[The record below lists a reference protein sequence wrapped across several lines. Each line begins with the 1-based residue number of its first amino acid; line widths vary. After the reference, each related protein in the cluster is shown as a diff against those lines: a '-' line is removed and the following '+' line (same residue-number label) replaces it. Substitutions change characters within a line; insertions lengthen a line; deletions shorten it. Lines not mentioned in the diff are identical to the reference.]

1 MRDLR
6 NRTSQ
11 VVDAVKAG
19 VPVTLT
25 VHGEPVA
32 DIVPHRR
39 RIRWLSG
46 RICAMSSPSARPT
59 RASPMNSTTWP
70 VIPSTTCDRGRGRG
84 RPARYAVFIARESGG
99 AIADLPERV
108 ALSVMTIGELQL
120 GLLNAGDSATR
131 SRRADT
137 LALARTA
144 DQIPVSEA
152 VMISLAR
159 LVADCRAAGVRR
171 SVKLTDALIAAT
183 AEIKV

>member
-1 MRDLR
+1 MTEGEVGVGLLD
-6 NRTSQ
+6 TS
-11 VVDAVKAG
+11 
-19 VPVTLT
+19 
-25 VHGEPVA
+25 
-32 DIVPHRR
+32 
-39 RIRWLSG
+39 
-46 RICAMSSPSARPT
+46 
-59 RASPMNSTTWP
+59 
-70 VIPSTTCDRGRGRG
+70 
-84 RPARYAVFIARESGG
+84 VFIARESGG

-183 AEIKV
+183 AEIKVGHRGLMKVPLHPA